1 VLFVSVCRYRAA
13 NEGGISVGNINIY
26 HLETH
31 MQIKTQ
37 PFKEAIEIKN
47 SGIAFDV
54 YGSGAKRIGDLAVTK
69 NGLVWNNGNA
79 QRAKGVTVKWDD
91 FIAWMQSQTQTQTRA
106 QIQTRTQTPPRAQ
119 TQPQTRTLTSSQTRA
134 APKAKIAVKPHNAIE
149 AKKPAIKI
157 AASAKT
163 ARKKAH

>member
-1 VLFVSVCRYRAA
+1 M
-13 NEGGISVGNINIY
+13 GIINI
-26 HLETH
+26 HDLETH

-37 PFKEAIEIKN
+37 PFKEPIEIKN

-69 NGLVWNNGNA
+69 DGLIWNKSTA

-91 FIAWMQSQTQTQTRA
+91 FITWMQSRTQNQTRA
-106 QIQTRTQTPPRAQ
+106 QAQIQTTSRT
-119 TQPQTRTLTSSQTRA
+119 
-134 APKAKIAVKPHNAIE
+134 APKTAAKPRTSLQTKKPAAKIAASAN
-149 AKKPAIKI
+149 KI
-157 AASAKT
+157 MASAKT

>member
-1 VLFVSVCRYRAA
+1 MLSVSVYRHRVA
-13 NEGGISVGNINIY
+13 NEGGISVGIINI
-26 HLETH
+26 HDLGTH

-54 YGSGAKRIGDLAVTK
+54 YNNGSKRIGDLAITK

-91 FIAWMQSQTQTQTRA
+91 FISWMQTQMHA
-106 QIQTRTQTPPRAQ
+106 QPRTPVLSQTRTASKT
-119 TQPQTRTLTSSQTRA
+119 
-134 APKAKIAVKPHNAIE
+134 KIAAKPGSAIT
-149 AKKPAIKI
+149 AKQPAIKI
-157 AASAKT
+157 TASAKT

>member
-1 VLFVSVCRYRAA
+1 
-13 NEGGISVGNINIY
+13 
-26 HLETH
+26 

-37 PFKEAIEIKN
+37 PFKETIEIKN
-47 SGIAFDV
+47 SGFAFDV
-54 YGSGAKRIGDLAVTK
+54 YNSGAKRIGDLAVTK

-91 FIAWMQSQTQTQTRA
+91 FISWMQTQTRTQPQMRTLTPA
-106 QIQTRTQTPPRAQ
+106 QTRT
-119 TQPQTRTLTSSQTRA
+119 
-134 APKAKIAVKPHNAIE
+134 APKTKIAAKPGSAIA

-157 AASAKT
+157 TASAKT

>member
-1 VLFVSVCRYRAA
+1 
-13 NEGGISVGNINIY
+13 
-26 HLETH
+26 

-54 YGSGAKRIGDLAVTK
+54 YNNGAKRIGDLAVTK
-69 NGLVWNNGNA
+69 NGLVWNNGSA
-79 QRAKGVTVKWDD
+79 QRKAVTVKWDD
-91 FIAWMQSQTQTQTRA
+91 FINWMQKQTQTQPRTQAQPQARTQTQTRTQA
-106 QIQTRTQTPPRAQ
+106 QPQARTLNQTRTQAHSQIRTLTPS
-119 TQPQTRTLTSSQTRA
+119 QTRT
-134 APKAKIAVKPHNAIE
+134 APKTKIAAKPGNAIA

-157 AASAKT
+157 TASAKT